1 MCCLFGMVNYSGKKN
16 YFTDTLINNLAQE
29 ATARGIDSTGVAY
42 NKNGKLTIYKKP
54 LSAYEMEFKGMNDCV
69 CITGHT
75 RHATQGTHKRNYN
88 NHPFM
93 GYGDGVKFALAHNGV
108 IWNDTTLRTAYKLPH
123 DRIETDSYIA
133 VQLLEH
139 FKILDFANVGKMAEL
154 VSGSF
159 TFTMVDNNDAL
170 WIVKGDSPL
179 TLVHFPRRKM
189 YVYASTE
196 EILFA
201 GMAHTALVDDIAYHD
216 FEIVDI
222 HGGDIVKIDNNGTIT
237 RATFHFDKYSAYGY
251 DWRTYGGWDDDAPAE
266 SDFCNAWLDDIKAI
280 ARTRGFTDSDI
291 DDLLRDGY
299 TLDEIEDFLY
309 Y

>member
-16 YFTDTLINNLAQE
+16 YFTDTLVNNLAQE

-42 NKNGKLTIYKKP
+42 NKDGKLTIYKKP

-69 CITGHT
+69 CVTGHT
-75 RHATQGTHKRNYN
+75 RHATQGTHKKNYN

-93 GYGDGVKFALAHNGV
+93 GYCDGAKFALAHNGV
-108 IWNDTTLRTAYKLPH
+108 IWNDTTLRTAYKLPA

-139 FKILDFANVGKMAEL
+139 FKKLNFENLANMAEL

-159 TFTMVDNNDAL
+159 TFTMVDNSDSL

-201 GMAHTALVDDIAYHD
+201 GMAHTTLVDDIAWND
-216 FEIVDI
+216 FELIDI
-222 HGGDIVKIDNNGTIT
+222 DGGEIVKIDKHGKIT
-237 RATFHFDKYSAYGY
+237 RAKFKFDRCGAYGY
-251 DWRTYGGWDDDAPAE
+251 NWRTYGDMHDDTPVE
-266 SDFCNAWLDDIKAI
+266 SDFVGAWLDDIKMI
-280 ARTRGFTDSDI
+280 ARSRGFTDDDI

-299 TLDEIEDFLY
+299 TLDEIEDFIY
-309 Y
+309 